1 MSSLFIYL
9 ITNYINPMN
18 TFKWLKALTIVFV
31 SFSTV
36 ALAQPVQEKYPVDS
50 ASVVHPG
57 VPQGELIQLTF
68 KNSKIYPGTT
78 RTVTIYIPAQ
88 YDGKKPA
95 CLYVNQ
101 DAVQFKAPT
110 VFDNLINSKE
120 MPVTIG
126 VFVTPGQVM
135 ADDPATAINRNNRSF
150 EYDGLGGNYARFL
163 LEEVLPFVEQQ
174 KTKDGRSII
183 LSKNA
188 NDRAIGGQSSGAIA
202 GFNVAWERSDSFSR
216 VFSAI
221 STFVGLRGGE
231 RFATLIRKYEPKPIR
246 IFLQDGTNDLNN
258 YAGDWWITAQ
268 MMERAFQFAGYE
280 VEHAWGE
287 GAHNSTHA
295 TAIFPQAMRFLWK
308 GYPAPV
314 KTGISKNVYTN
325 KIIIPNEGW
334 ELVGEGYGFTEGLA
348 ANAKGEVF
356 FQDIP
361 NSKTY
366 KVDLNGKLNNL
377 TIDAK
382 KASGTAFGPDGKRY
396 TIANATN
403 EVLSYDENNKVTV
416 VAGGII
422 NGNDLTVAYN
432 GNIYVTAPDGV
443 EKPSKIYLIK
453 PDGKKQVV
461 DEGIKFANGLALSVD
476 QTMLYVCESATHWV
490 YVFKINADGTL
501 SNKQRLGWLH
511 VPDSADNAWSDG
523 AKFDI
528 NGRMYV
534 TTRMGIQVLDEQS
547 RVISIIPTPGKG
559 SPSNICFGGAD
570 FDVMYVS
577 VNDKVYRRKVGVK
590 GVKPF
595 EKPFKPEIQRI

>member
-1 MSSLFIYL
+1 MMKAVAFVCC
-9 ITNYINPMN
+9 IT
-18 TFKWLKALTIVFV
+18 LKTAFAQ
-31 SFSTV
+31 V
-36 ALAQPVQEKYPVDS
+36 AVDKLPVDS
-50 ASVVHPG
+50 ASVAHAG
-57 VPQGELIQLTF
+57 VPQGELIQLPFTD
-68 KNSKIYPGTT
+68 SKIYPGTT
-78 RTVTIYIPAQ
+78 RTVTIYVPAQ

-95 CLYVNQ
+95 CLYINQ
-101 DAVQFKAPT
+101 DAVQFKAPI

-135 ADDPATAINRNNRSF
+135 ADDTKTASNRNNRSF
-150 EYDGLGGNYARFL
+150 EYDGLGSSYANFL
-163 LEEVLPFVEQQ
+163 LTELLPFVEKQ
-174 KTKDGRSII
+174 KTKDGRAII
-183 LSKNA
+183 ISKNA

-202 GFNVAWERSDSFSR
+202 GFNVAWERPESFSR

-246 IFLQDGTNDLNN
+246 VFLQDGTNDLNN

-280 VEHAWGE
+280 VEHSWGD

-314 KTGISKNVYTN
+314 KNSISKNAYTN
-325 KIIIPNEGW
+325 KIIIPNQGW
-334 ELVGEGYGFTEGLA
+334 ELVGEGYGFAEGA
-348 ANAKGEVF
+348 ASNATGEVF

-366 KVDLNGKLNNL
+366 KVDLNGKLTQLN
-377 TIDAK
+377 IDAK

-396 TIANATN
+396 VMADATN
-403 EVLSYDENNKVTV
+403 QIISYDVNNKPTI
-416 VAGGII
+416 VASGIL
-422 NGNDLTVAYN
+422 NGNDLTIGNN
-432 GNIYVTAPDGV
+432 GNIYVTAPNGV
-443 EKPSKIYLIK
+443 DKPSKIYLVK
-453 PDGKKQVV
+453 PNGQKLVV
-461 DEGIKFANGLALSVD
+461 DEGLKFANGLALSVD
-476 QTMLYVCESATHWV
+476 QTLLYVCESATHWV
-490 YVFKINADGTL
+490 YVFKIKPDGTL
-501 SNKQRLGWLH
+501 TNKQRLGWLH
-511 VPDSADNAWSDG
+511 VPDDADNAWSDG
-523 AKFDI
+523 AKFDA

-534 TTRMGIQVLDEQS
+534 ATRMGIQVLDEQS
-547 RVISIIPTPGKG
+547 RVISIIPTPGHDM
-559 SPSNICFGGAD
+559 PSNLCFGGAD
-570 FDVMYVS
+570 FDVMYVT
-577 VNDKVYRRKVGVK
+577 VNNKVYRRKVGVK

>member
-1 MSSLFIYL
+1 MNILKL
-9 ITNYINPMN
+9 I
-18 TFKWLKALTIVFV
+18 KASAFV
-31 SFSTV
+31 LYFAV
-36 ALAQPVQEKYPVDS
+36 QIAFAQAPVEKYPVDS
-50 ASVVHPG
+50 ASVVHAG
-57 VPQGELIQLTF
+57 VPQGELMQLPFTE
-68 KNSKIYPGTT
+68 SKIFPGTT
-78 RTVTIYIPAQ
+78 RTVTIYIPVQ

-126 VFVTPGQVM
+126 VFVTPGQVL
-135 ADDPATAINRNNRSF
+135 ADDPQTAANRNNRSF
-150 EYDGLGGNYARFL
+150 EYDGLGDNYARFL
-163 LEEVLPFVEQQ
+163 LTEILPFVEKQ
-174 KTKDGRSII
+174 KTKDGRVII

-202 GFNVAWERSDSFSR
+202 GFNVAWERPESFSR

-287 GAHNSTHA
+287 GGHNSTHA
-295 TAIFPQAMRFLWK
+295 TAVFPQAMRFLWK

-314 KTGISKNVYTN
+314 KAGTSKNAYTS

-334 ELVGEGYGFTEGLA
+334 KLVGDGYGFSEGTATNA
-348 ANAKGEVF
+348 AGEVF

-366 KVDLNGKLNNL
+366 KIDLNGKLTQLN
-377 TIDAK
+377 IDAK

-396 TIANATN
+396 TVANATN
-403 EVLSYDENNKVTV
+403 QVISYDADNKPTI
-416 VAGGII
+416 VATDIL
-422 NGNDLTVAYN
+422 NGNDLTISNN
-432 GNIYVTAPDGV
+432 GNIYVTAPNGV
-443 EKPSKIYLIK
+443 DKPSKIYLIRPNGQK
-453 PDGKKQVV
+453 TVV
-461 DEGIKFANGLALSVD
+461 DEGLKFANGLALSVD
-476 QTMLYVCESATHWV
+476 QTQLYVCESATHWI
-490 YVFKINADGTL
+490 YVFKIKADGTL

-511 VPDSADNAWSDG
+511 VPDSEDNAWSDG

-547 RVISIIPTPGKG
+547 RVISIIPTPGEG
-559 SPSNICFGGAD
+559 SPSNLCFGGPN
-570 FDVMYVS
+570 FDIMYVTI
-577 VNDKVYRRKVGVK
+577 NNKVYSRKVGVK